1 MYEPMYVDSCI
12 VVFVICIICVYGH
25 IYKYVFPIMLKLINY
40 DHCNYQNNF
49 NTILIQ
55 TEEHVNS
62 KQFGYKPFSIDTFY
76 FYILSI

>member
-49 NTILIQ
+49 NTILIYRNMLIQ
-55 TEEHVNS
+55 NNLDINHF
-62 KQFGYKPFSIDTFY
+62 Q
-76 FYILSI
+76 

>member
-55 TEEHVNS
+55 TEEF
-62 KQFGYKPFSIDTFY
+62 KTIW
-76 FYILSI
+76 I